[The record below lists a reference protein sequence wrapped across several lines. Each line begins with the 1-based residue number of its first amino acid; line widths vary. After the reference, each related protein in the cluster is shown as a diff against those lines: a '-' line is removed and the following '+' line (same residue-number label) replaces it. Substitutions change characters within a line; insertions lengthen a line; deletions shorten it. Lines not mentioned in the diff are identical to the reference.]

1 VPITIN
7 LPPGATGPLL
17 GPGVGYQVVSDF
29 IGPLPQGS
37 YFDFRVSEDPE
48 GVQECFGWVV
58 FVSGVQFSGNV
69 LADPTASVELGNQHI
84 LQDGDTGHLLVTLHS
99 PTSTLDSGAVTVTW
113 DETVGMGQQI
123 LLKPS
128 GTVQG
133 GFTAE
138 DRANLTDVEQATTEP
153 VQSQLN
159 PVVTHILNGLDL
171 LTWFPVNRL
180 SAAECRTL
188 TGRGSLNRDQL
199 GLQVAAMGFRW
210 RILVVPPSFGVRDGA
225 LQEYIERIAQFVKIN
240 ADNSGELY
248 VDEVT
253 DVFYNLGKLSW
264 SWNNF
269 PHQIL
274 YDITP
279 GCQVEF
285 CWLLF

>member
-1 VPITIN
+1 MPITIT

-17 GPGVGYQVVSDF
+17 GPGVGYGVSSDF

-69 LADPTASVELGNQHI
+69 LADATASVELGNQHI

-133 GFTAE
+133 GFTE
-138 DRANLTDVEQATTEP
+138 TDRQEAAQTQLAVSTE
-153 VQSQLN
+153 VQSQTN
-159 PVVTHILNGLDL
+159 PALRVPMDLAALVGHI
-171 LTWFPVNRL
+171 PVQRL
-180 SAAECRTL
+180 GAFECQL
-188 TGRGSLNRDQL
+188 YTGRGRLTRPQF
-199 GLQVAAMGFRW
+199 GLPVFAFGIRW
-210 RILVVPPSFGVRDGA
+210 RIEFVPPNFGRRDGA
-225 LQEYIERIAQFVKIN
+225 LLEYIERVAQLVKISRDIN
-240 ADNSGELY
+240 GNLF
-248 VDEVT
+248 VD
-253 DVFYNLGKLSW
+253 DVEDIFSTGGTMAW
-264 SWNNF
+264 AWNNF
-269 PHQIL
+269 PVEVQ
-274 YDITP
+274 YDVTP
-279 GCQVEF
+279 GCTVEF
-285 CWLLF
+285 CWLLL